1 MSQRARRSRRYASIV
16 GVLMVLGTG
25 MFAQSTGGTQV
36 RAPASDDPDFARAV
50 REWTTRPEFMS
61 PLVDH
66 LPKIARIPSP
76 KDVFGHHIGEP
87 RKLT

>member
-25 MFAQSTGGTQV
+25 MFAQSTGGRQV
-36 RAPASDDPDFARAV
+36 RASASDDPDFARAV

-76 KDVFGHHIGEP
+76 KDVLGHHIGEP